1 MNQDSETV
9 PMNQD
14 AETVPM
20 NKDDSLE
27 QLLSQ
32 NFVENDNDSFDD
44 MVSQTSEQEYRQNDS
59 LDEFITQSDQL
70 RESSA
75 NSKVNDWLVKEN
87 PRPIEA
93 QNKEN
98 FQVATKEKNE
108 NRNFQVVMREK
119 NVENKLAVRPSNKPL
134 RAENRDNT
142 SRVAQINSFSERR
155 LEMIFNCV
163 SREQDLHQQ
172 ELDLIKKNI
181 YYQPALRKP

>member
-1 MNQDSETV
+1 MNQDAKTV
-9 PMNQD
+9 PMNQ
-14 AETVPM
+14 
-20 NKDDSLE
+20 DDSLE

-32 NFVENDNDSFDD
+32 NLVENENDSFDD
-44 MVSQTSEQEYRQNDS
+44 MVSQVDEQEYRQNDS
-59 LDEFITQSDQL
+59 LDEFITQSDEL

-75 NSKVNDWLVKEN
+75 NSKVNDWLVKGN
-87 PRPIEA
+87 PLPIEA

-119 NVENKLAVRPSNKPL
+119 TDENKLAVRQSNKPL
-134 RAENRDNT
+134 RTENRDNT
-142 SRVAQINSFSERR
+142 GRVAQVNSFAERR

-172 ELDLIKKNI
+172 ELDIIKNKM

>member
-87 PRPIEA
+87 SRPIEA
-93 QNKEN
+93 QNTN
-98 FQVATKEKNE
+98 LLNAGGPAGGNPGFPSGH
-108 NRNFQVVMREK
+108 VM
-119 NVENKLAVRPSNKPL
+119 
-134 RAENRDNT
+134 T
-142 SRVAQINSFSERR
+142 SAFFIHLVD
-155 LEMIFNCV
+155 M
-163 SREQDLHQQ
+163 
-172 ELDLIKKNI
+172 KKNPTI
-181 YYQPALRKP
+181 S